1 METNELIK
9 ALAADTRRP
18 GLPLGRAWIAAVAA
32 AVLVAAG
39 VFFVLLGPRP
49 DAQEALSTV
58 RFVFKFVFTIALAV
72 AAYRLAVAVSRP
84 GGDLRA
90 ALSGMLVAPFL
101 LAFSVL
107 LELVAVPS
115 TNWTARLVGT
125 NSTVCLTFVP
135 LIGGIP
141 LVVLLL
147 AMRHG
152 APVNATAAGAV
163 TGLLAGGIA
172 ATFYAAHCPD
182 DSPLFV
188 AVWYP
193 LAIAILASLG
203 ALLGRLCLRW

>member
-18 GLPLGRAWIAAVAA
+18 GLPLGRAWIAALVA
-32 AVLVAAG
+32 AVLVAAA
-39 VFFVLLGPRP
+39 VFLVLLGPRA
-49 DAQEALSTV
+49 DAGAALSTV
-58 RFVFKFVFTIALAV
+58 RFVFKFVFTVALAG

-84 GGDLRA
+84 GGNWRV
-90 ALSGMLVAPFL
+90 ALSGVLVVLLL
-101 LAFSVL
+101 LALSVL

-115 TNWTARLVGT
+115 TSWAARLIGT

-135 LIGGIP
+135 LIGVIP

-152 APVNATAAGAV
+152 APANTTAAGAV
-163 TGLLAGGIA
+163 SGLLAGGIA

-193 LAIAILASLG
+193 LAIAILAGLG
-203 ALLGRLCLRW
+203 ALLGRLFLRW

>member
-1 METNELIK
+1 METNDLIK
-9 ALAADTRRP
+9 ALAADSRRG
-18 GLPLGRAWIAAVAA
+18 GLPLGQAWIMALAA

-39 VFFVLLGPRP
+39 MFFLLLGPRP
-49 DAQEALSTV
+49 DAGAALSTV
-58 RFVFKFVFTIALAV
+58 RFVFKFLFTIALAV

-84 GGDLRA
+84 GGNWST
-90 ALSGMLVAPFL
+90 ALAGIVVAPVL
-101 LAFSVL
+101 LVLSVL

-115 TNWTARLVGT
+115 ATWAARLVGT
-125 NSTVCLTFVP
+125 NSMVCLTFVP
-135 LIGGIP
+135 LIGFIP

-152 APVNATAAGAV
+152 APANATAAGAV
-163 TGLLAGGIA
+163 SGLLAGGIA

-203 ALLGRLCLRW
+203 ALLGRLFLRW